1 VDELGSDRSE
11 ETRCFSTVTLALLKE
26 EAGAEYSSLGQFVSH
41 GARNRRLA
49 GARHALQ
56 PEYAIVVRIIGPFL
70 YLAEKGDPGVGMA
83 FGVVLV
89 GEMVKRGAFG
99 GAQLSENDFAV
110 DVED

>member
-1 VDELGSDRSE
+1 MDELGSNRSE
-11 ETRCFSTVTLALLKE
+11 ETRCFSTVALAFLEE

-49 GARHALQ
+49 GACHALQ
-56 PEYAIVVRIIGPFL
+56 PEYAITVRIIGPFM
-70 YLAEKGDPGVGMA
+70 YFAEKGDPCVGMA

-99 GAQLSENDFAV
+99 GVQLSENDFAV

>member
-1 VDELGSDRSE
+1 MDELGSDRSE
-11 ETRCFSTVTLALLKE
+11 ETRCFSTVALALLEE
-26 EAGAEYSSLGQFVSH
+26 EAGAENSSLGQFVGY

-56 PEYAIVVRIIGPFL
+56 PEYAIAVRIIGPMM
-70 YLAEKGDPGVGMA
+70 YLAEKGDPCVGMA

-89 GEMVKRGAFG
+89 GEMVKRGTFG
-99 GAQLSENDFAV
+99 SAQLSENNFAV

>member
-1 VDELGSDRSE
+1 VDELGSNRSE
-11 ETRCFSTVTLALLKE
+11 ETCRFSTVTLALLEE
-26 EAGAEYSSLGQFVSH
+26 EAGAEYSLLGQFVGH

-49 GARHALQ
+49 SARHALQ
-56 PEYAIVVRIIGPFL
+56 PEYAITVRIIGPFM
-70 YLAEKGDPGVGMA
+70 YLAEKGDPCVGMA

-89 GEMVKRGAFG
+89 SEMVKRGAFG